1 MIKLKSL
8 LPEWFKP
15 DVNGGQE
22 FEVGKTYDAGDVYNY
37 ILSQHED
44 FEDDD
49 RVYGTF
55 KCLEMNPQD
64 IEDSEWD
71 VSDHKVKKLM
81 TITQPFPPIVLNKFG
96 WIIDG
101 GHRLAAAKLRGDAKI
116 KVLLQQK

>member
-15 DVNGGQE
+15 TVDVGQE
-22 FEVGKTYDAGDVYNY
+22 FEVGKIYDADDVYNY

-49 RVYGTF
+49 RVYGKF
-55 KCLEMNPQD
+55 KCLEMNPKD
-64 IEDSEWD
+64 IEESEWD
-71 VSDHKVKKLM
+71 TSEGKIEILAQSAK
-81 TITQPFPPIVLNKFG
+81 PFPPIVLNSFG

-101 GHRLAAAKLRGDAKI
+101 GHRLAAAKLRGDVKI
-116 KVLLQQK
+116 KALIQQK